1 MSDYFFEMC
10 AARSELAASKALLE
24 VMVKA
29 IETESEISREI
40 QIGACINIAKE
51 QIVAIESV
59 LDRNPISPRNITVDL
74 EA

>member
-51 QIVAIESV
+51 QIV
-59 LDRNPISPRNITVDL
+59 
-74 EA
+74 